1 MRFIADF
8 HIHSKYSRATSHEM
22 TVGKIAEAARTK
34 GVKLVG
40 SADFT
45 HPKWLEE
52 LEQTVKPTRE
62 GLFAY
67 DDTYF
72 ILVTEVNTTYTQN
85 GKLRRI
91 HHMIFAPDFDS
102 VHRINEKL
110 AAYGNLMADGRPT
123 LLIDSK
129 KLVELMLQ
137 VGEDVWVIPSH
148 VWTPWFSLFGSNS
161 GFDSI
166 EECFGDHTDRIIAL
180 ETGLSSDPAMN
191 WRLSGL
197 DRFTLISNSDAH
209 SPSRI
214 GREANCLDCELS
226 YPEIMDTIRNKD
238 RERFLFTIEFFPQ
251 EGKYH
256 YDGHRKCDVRVAPRE
271 AMSNHDLCPVCSK
284 RLTIG
289 VLHRIETLSDRE
301 EGFVPPNAIPFK
313 SLIPL
318 DEIIGD
324 ALGVGVDTQT
334 VRNEYKKLISVFN
347 TEFSILL
354 DASIDAVG
362 EVAAPEVAEGIRR
375 VREGK
380 VRIIPGYDG
389 VYGEIRIFEKKE
401 KQPSQLSLF

>member
-22 TVGKIAEAARTK
+22 TVEKIAEAARTK

-166 EECFGDHTDRIIAL
+166 EECFGDHTDRVIAL
-180 ETGLSSDPAMN
+180 EKTVWTASFHIPRSWIRSETRIERDF
-191 WRLSGL
+191 S
-197 DRFTLISNSDAH
+197 
-209 SPSRI
+209 SPSSSSLRKGSTTTMAI
-214 GREANCLDCELS
+214 ESATCGWLHGRRCPITTYAQS
-226 YPEIMDTIRNKD
+226 AAKD
-238 RERFLFTIEFFPQ
+238 
-251 EGKYH
+251 
-256 YDGHRKCDVRVAPRE
+256 
-271 AMSNHDLCPVCSK
+271 
-284 RLTIG
+284 
-289 VLHRIETLSDRE
+289 
-301 EGFVPPNAIPFK
+301 
-313 SLIPL
+313 
-318 DEIIGD
+318 
-324 ALGVGVDTQT
+324 
-334 VRNEYKKLISVFN
+334 
-347 TEFSILL
+347 
-354 DASIDAVG
+354 
-362 EVAAPEVAEGIRR
+362 
-375 VREGK
+375 
-380 VRIIPGYDG
+380 
-389 VYGEIRIFEKKE
+389 
-401 KQPSQLSLF
+401 